1 LTLREFSS
9 TLSAMTFDPVDAR
22 IESYM
27 RTLSARHDEPVLV
40 EMEALG
46 HARDF
51 PIIDRLVGELVE
63 VLALSIGARRVFEM
77 GSGYGYSGYWF
88 SRAVGPGGTVICTD
102 SDPANRDLAR
112 AFLSRVGRW
121 DRIDYHVGNAQD
133 VLAAAEGSFDIVYN
147 DIDKHD
153 YPAAWALARQRVRR
167 GGLYIC
173 DNVLWSGRV
182 VDADE
187 HSPSTEAIRRHNEL
201 VYADAEYDAC
211 LIPTRDGVLVARRK

>member
-1 LTLREFSS
+1 LTLSDFSS
-9 TLSAMTFDPVDAR
+9 TLGPMTFDPVDAR
-22 IESYM
+22 IENYM

-40 EMEALG
+40 EMEELG

-63 VLALSIGARRVFEM
+63 VLALSVGARRVFEM
-77 GSGYGYSGYWF
+77 GSGYGYSAYWF

-112 AFLSRVGRW
+112 TFLWRVGRW
-121 DRIDYHVGNAQD
+121 DRIDYRVGIAQQ
-133 VLAAAEGSFDIVYN
+133 VLAATEGSFDVVYN
-147 DIDKHD
+147 DIDKDD
-153 YPAAWALARQRVRR
+153 YPAAWALARDRVRSD
-167 GGLYIC
+167 GLYIC

-182 VDADE
+182 ADPDN
-187 HSPSTEAIRRHNEL
+187 HGRTTDAIRRHNEL